1 MEHLLSGVFRSV
13 TTAIEHIKG
22 QHAEAAAG
30 CLQLHPLRLIS
41 FQDAEAAVTFQGSQ
55 LNVFVALDTLF
66 S

>member
-1 MEHLLSGVFRSV
+1 MEHVLSGVFRSV
-13 TTAIEHIKG
+13 TIAIEHIKG
-22 QHAEAAAG
+22 SMRKAVAG
-30 CLQLHPLRLIS
+30 CLQPHPLRLIS